1 MARDA
6 AGVTGGRLAADPG
19 LTVGSRAIT
28 VAAERHAMAARTT
41 HAIDD
46 AAVDAAAAASFA
58 AGRAAGATLGPI
70 AVVIAAYDEE
80 EAIGAVLRRVP
91 AEIDGLPVHVLV
103 VVDGATDR
111 TAEVARSAGA
121 EVSEVAV
128 NRGQGAAL
136 RLGYRLARDHGASC
150 IATLDADGQ
159 YDPAE
164 LPAVVGPILRDEADF
179 VTGSRRLGQSHSPD
193 RVRAAGVVVFAGLIR
208 LLTGSRVT
216 DPANGLRAMKA
227 EVTSTVP
234 LAEPQY
240 QAAELLIGAALAGY
254 RIAEVPAT
262 MFARSAGV
270 TKKGRNLAYGARFA
284 RVVLRTWWRSSR
296 SRGRR
301 SARRPGT

>member
-6 AGVTGGRLAADPG
+6 AGARGYFAAGPG
-19 LTVGSRAIT
+19 LTVGTGDIT
-28 VAAERHAMAARTT
+28 PAGTTPHAMPGR
-41 HAIDD
+41 DD
-46 AAVDAAAAASFA
+46 AVDDAAAARFS
-58 AGRAAGATLGPI
+58 AGRPAGAPLGPI
-70 AVVIAAYDEE
+70 AVVIAAYDEQA
-80 EAIGAVLRRVP
+80 AIGEVIGGVP
-91 AEIDGLPVHVLV
+91 GEIEGLPVRVLV

-121 EVSEVAV
+121 EVCDVEV

-136 RLGYRLARDHGASC
+136 RLGYRLARDHGARY

-164 LPAVVGPILRDEADF
+164 LAAVVRPILRDEADF
-179 VTGSRRLGQSHSPD
+179 VTGSRRLGRSYSPD
-193 RVRAAGVVVFAGLIR
+193 RIRAAGVVVFAGLIR
-208 LLTGSRVT
+208 LLTGCRIT

-227 EVTSTVP
+227 EVTSTVR

-254 RIAEVPAT
+254 RIAEVPST

-284 RVVLRTWWRSSR
+284 GVIIRTWWRSSR
-296 SRGRR
+296 GTPRPRR
-301 SARRPGT
+301 QGT